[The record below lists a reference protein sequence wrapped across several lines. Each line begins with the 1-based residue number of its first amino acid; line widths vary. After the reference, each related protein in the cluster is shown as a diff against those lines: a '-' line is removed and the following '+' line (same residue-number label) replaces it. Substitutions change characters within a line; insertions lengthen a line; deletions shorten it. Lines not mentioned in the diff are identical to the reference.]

1 MDLSAVDV
9 SPVIRSLSVLAD
21 PRVVALVLLG
31 NIIGLVFGVLPG
43 ISGGQ
48 AFVVLLP
55 LTFGWPPEI
64 ALWFLMGMLG
74 ATSFGGAM
82 CAILINVPG
91 DTQNAATCFDGYPM
105 ARRGEATRAMGIAAM
120 ANIVGTTFGTL
131 VLVLLFPIM
140 QAIVLAFGPPEFFWL
155 AVMGLIMIAIAAR
168 GSFLKGLIGG
178 GVGIMLGIIGFSPV
192 LGVGRFTGGR
202 DYLFDGVQIIALF
215 IGLFAIAQAID
226 FSVPGTGVAAGP
238 SRFSHWSQLLV
249 GLRDVVARPATMLRA
264 AAIGTFAGMI
274 PGIGATAA
282 SFISYAVAKQF
293 SQQKALFHNG
303 NPEGIIASEGAVN
316 AKEPGG
322 LLPMLAFGIPGSIEA
337 ALVLAALIFHG
348 AQPGPF
354 LIRDN
359 PGVVWA
365 IVLSLWISNVFGTVL
380 GIGVSNYLARLTQ
393 IPVVYLTPLILV
405 LSLTGTY
412 LWRQNVWDVFVAII
426 AGVFGYFFTKA
437 GFSVVTL
444 IIGFLLGEIAERAY
458 FQSMQISN
466 GSFGV
471 FFARPT
477 SLAIVTL
484 SALIVVALLVRHV
497 RLRSSLRRQAATV

>member
-1 MDLSAVDV
+1 MDLSTIDLG
-9 SPVIRSLSVLAD
+9 PVVRSLSLLGDPHVLG
-21 PRVVALVLLG
+21 LVLLG
-31 NIIGLVFGVLPG
+31 NLIGLIFGVLPG

-48 AFVVLLP
+48 AFVILLP
-55 LTFGWPPEI
+55 LTFGWPPEV

-178 GVGIMLGIIGFSPV
+178 GVGIMLGIVGFSPV
-192 LGVGRFTGGR
+192 LGVGRYTGGR

-226 FSVPGTGVAAGP
+226 FSVPGAGVAQG
-238 SRFSHWSQLLV
+238 SGRFSHWSQLLV
-249 GLRDVVARPATMLRA
+249 GFRDVLARPGTMLRT

-293 SQQKALFHNG
+293 SKHKALFHNG

-322 LLPMLAFGIPGSIEA
+322 LMPMLAFGIPGSVEA

-365 IVLSLWISNVFGTVL
+365 IVLSLWVSNVFGTLL
-380 GIGVSNYLARLTQ
+380 GIGASNWLARLTQ
-393 IPVVYLTPLILV
+393 IPVVYLAPLILA

-412 LWRQNVWDVFVAII
+412 LWRQNVWDVFVAVA

-466 GSFGV
+466 GTFGI
-471 FFARPT
+471 FFARPA
-477 SLAIVTL
+477 SVTIFAL
-484 SALIVVALLVRHV
+484 STLIVVSLLVRHV
-497 RLRSSLRRQAATV
+497 RLRSTVRRQVVTA

>member
-1 MDLSAVDV
+1 MDLSSIDLG
-9 SPVIRSLSVLAD
+9 PVVNSLSLLTDPKVLG
-21 PRVVALVLLG
+21 LVLLG
-31 NIIGLVFGVLPG
+31 NVIGLVFGVLPG

-48 AFVVLLP
+48 AFVILLP
-55 LTFGWPPEI
+55 LTFGWAPEV

-105 ARRGEATRAMGIAAM
+105 TRRGEATRALGIAAM
-120 ANIVGTTFGTL
+120 ANILGTTFGTI
-131 VLVLLFPIM
+131 VLVLSFPIM

-155 AVMGLIMIAIAAR
+155 SLMGLIMIAIAAR

-192 LGVGRFTGGR
+192 LGVGRYTGGR
-202 DYLFDGVQIIALF
+202 DYLFDGVQLIALF

-226 FSVPGTGVAAGP
+226 FSVPSKDSTP
-238 SRFSHWSQLLV
+238 SSGKFSSWSLLLV
-249 GLRDVVARPATMLRA
+249 GFRDVLARPGTMLRTA
-264 AAIGTFAGMI
+264 LIGTFAGMI

-293 SQQKALFHNG
+293 SKHKKLFHHG

-365 IVLSLWISNVFGTVL
+365 IVMSLWVSNIFGTLL
-380 GIGVSNYLARLTQ
+380 GISVCNFLARLTQ
-393 IPVVYLTPLILV
+393 IPVVYMSPLILV

-412 LWRQNVWDVFVAII
+412 LWRQNLWDVFVAIA
-426 AGVFGYFFTKA
+426 AGIFGYFFTKA

-444 IIGFLLGEIAERAY
+444 IIGFLLGEIAEKAY

-466 GSFGV
+466 GSYAV
-471 FFARPT
+471 FFARPS
-477 SLAIVTL
+477 SLVIVAIV
-484 SALIVVALLVRHV
+484 ALTVVFMLVRHA
-497 RLRSSLRRQAATV
+497 RLRSTVRGQAAPA